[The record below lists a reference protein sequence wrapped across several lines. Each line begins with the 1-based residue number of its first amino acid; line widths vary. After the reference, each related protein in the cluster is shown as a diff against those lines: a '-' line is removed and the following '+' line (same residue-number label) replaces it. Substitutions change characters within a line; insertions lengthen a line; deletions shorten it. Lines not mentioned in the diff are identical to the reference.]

1 MLQELAIRN
10 FAIIEELDVS
20 FCNGLNILS
29 GETGAG
35 KSIIVGALE
44 MLLGSRASVDYI
56 RTGADKA
63 SINAIFAIA
72 NRQKVKDKLDE
83 LGIGHDGNELLLT
96 REISRTGANRV
107 RINGQVTTLS
117 LFKKISPLLIDI
129 HGQHEHQSLF
139 SREEQRV
146 LLDELA
152 GAESLNLLAEVG
164 AIFHSWQEKKNKLAE
179 LLANE
184 ADRNARLEL
193 LAYQIEELEKT
204 DLKPSEEEELTARHL
219 VLSNAERLYNGTQAI
234 FLALSGDNLDESV
247 LQNIALMMKELEGFQ
262 KIDPQL
268 ASCHT
273 QITNVYYQLQE
284 LAEELRIYADKIF
297 FDEAE
302 LKKVEDR
309 LGEINRLKRK
319 YGPTVEKVL
328 EYYANIKKE
337 VAGLQDS
344 SRELGAL
351 QEDIDRLAGLYG
363 EKAARLSQMRRQ
375 IALTFAAEL
384 KKQLHDLAMPQ
395 VEFEV
400 AFEKTSSDEGIEVDG
415 KMVRPYS
422 WGIDRIEF
430 LLSPNPGENLKPLQ
444 KIASG
449 GEISRIMLAI
459 KSIVADSDQVATMV
473 FDEIDS
479 GIGGNT
485 AQKVAE
491 RLARIGSKRQ
501 VICITH
507 LPQIASIADEHFL
520 IAKEIEAGLT
530 KTAVA
535 SIKDEA
541 RIKEIARML
550 GGEMSPASI
559 FHAQEMI
566 ERAWELKE
574 IKT

>member
-117 LFKKISPLLIDI
+117 LFKEISPLLIDI

>member
-117 LFKKISPLLIDI
+117 LFKEISPLLIDI

-328 EYYANIKKE
+328 EYYANIKNE